1 MAAKGKGSNV
11 GNVYVTVVPTMRGF
25 AKEMNRQLSG
35 VNVTQTGRKIGES
48 LGGSIVTSL
57 SDKLVS
63 GGKALQ
69 GFGRSLADV
78 GGKLTTGLTLP
89 LATATAGVGAFAL
102 STASA
107 AETTEISFTTMLGSA
122 EAARDMMDEL
132 SDFAAHTPFELSG
145 LQTATRQ
152 LLAYG
157 FTAEDVIPMLTAVGD
172 ATAALGTGQAGIESV
187 TRALGQMQTRGKV
200 SAEEML
206 QLTEA
211 GIPAWE
217 YLAEAIGTDTA
228 GAMQA
233 VTDGAVSASQGIQ
246 AITQGM
252 ERDFGGMMESQSKTV
267 AGLMS
272 NLADAIQQPL
282 MELRDTDAYADFAD
296 ALEDVVDAAGPFVE
310 SLLPHLEDGL
320 SVVSD
325 VLEGAADAM
334 ESFADMG
341 EEGQS
346 QLIGLVTQAALAG
359 PALTVMGRGIQGVGT
374 LMRGAGGAIKTGT
387 TLVGK
392 LSDGLLDLA
401 TSPKTA
407 ETALG
412 KFAGTL
418 SGIPGPAALAAAVIG
433 GVLVSGIVDFVSWS
447 TKAEREAQ
455 VQADAMD
462 VLRSATRVAGEEMVD
477 ASDGPRTLGTEIY
490 NLGENIQEN
499 WQSIA
504 DLGDAF
510 SEIDREASASISQL
524 SDARQAVADYAGQ
537 TDLSTQ
543 ELGSLRAAI
552 ETLND
557 QCGTNYEVVKDAGG
571 AYQVMSDGAAVAKD
585 EIYKLI
591 DAQIEQ
597 ARVSALT
604 DKLESIYAE
613 QAEQAEEYATALSQV
628 SEAQQAYDDAVA
640 KYGEQGSNLALDDL
654 NEARDN
660 LAEVERQM
668 EVTGDAAEQLET
680 AIGNASAGGAQSF
693 DALVEGSGALRT
705 FFGETGGDAQEFA
718 DDLEASG
725 ASLEAL
731 SALSDTELA
740 QLASTWDGTT
750 ESIVTALARQ
760 SDAGD
765 AYSSALVQKL
775 EEAGVAT
782 ETLSSVGSAN
792 IAKLAQ
798 SFDGNIDTMVWA
810 LDNYNN
816 VPIIN
821 KDGTVRIEDSQLID
835 AQGRVAVWNGT
846 DLVYQ
851 DTGVRVEDGELR
863 DAQGRIYT
871 WNGSSLIWQS
881 TGVSVDTGQMDNAW
895 AKWKTM
901 DFAWKRTGV
910 TAGVY
915 TNNVPA
921 PYATGGI
928 RTHADGGVIATKAV
942 PLDIVGEDGAEA
954 IVPLTNRRYSQPFVD
969 LIAEG
974 VTRKYDNAEVVAA
987 INALRRD
994 ISEVGVYLDSG
1005 RLVGGISRDMNRTLG
1020 RIQKRGSLA

>member
-1 MAAKGKGSNV
+1 MAAKGKASNV

-63 GGKALQ
+63 GGRALQ
-69 GFGRSLADV
+69 GFGRSVADL

-89 LATATAGVGAFAL
+89 LATAPAGVGAFAL

-132 SDFAAHTPFELSG
+132 ADFAAHTPFELSG

-233 VTDGAVSASQGIQ
+233 VTDGAVSASQGIK

-252 ERDFGGMMESQSKTV
+252 EQDFGGMMESQSKTV

-320 SVVSD
+320 SIVSD

-334 ESFADMG
+334 ESFSDMSK
-341 EEGQS
+341 EGQS

-374 LMRGAGGAIKTGT
+374 LMRGAGGAIKTGP

-407 ETALG
+407 DTALG
-412 KFAGTL
+412 SLAGTL
-418 SGIPGPAALAAAVIG
+418 SGMSGPIGVVVSLAGAALVPALVGMAQEAAEAAEHQQLLADATRSASEVMGDARGAAYGLGDAIG
-433 GVLVSGIVDFVSWS
+433 SIEPDVDGVLEKLADVNESVGGAFSDVYVDEAKLDQYVDAIEQLANKTDLSATQQWRLREAVDGYNDIVGTQYEVIDAVNGKIADQDGVIQSNTDQINANADAWRARA
-447 TKAEREAQ
+447 KAEAYQNVATQYMEAEAEAAYNLQVAQEQLNANRERYNELANTPNKTGEEILEYNRLKGEIADCEQNVSDLQSAYDTAASSADQFGEWAEINASDASDATKNAAMSISTSINDMGESFESSLSGMGYDVNELSLKLAEAQ
-455 VQADAMD
+455 VSTAELEAIGSGH
-462 VLRSATRVAGEEMVD
+462 L
-477 ASDGPRTLGTEIY
+477 RTL
-490 NLGENIQEN
+490 
-499 WQSIA
+499 A
-504 DLGDAF
+504 DNAEGDV
-510 SEIDREASASISQL
+510 DR
-524 SDARQAVADYAGQ
+524 
-537 TDLSTQ
+537 
-543 ELGSLRAAI
+543 
-552 ETLND
+552 
-557 QCGTNYEVVKDAGG
+557 
-571 AYQVMSDGAAVAKD
+571 
-585 EIYKLI
+585 
-591 DAQIEQ
+591 
-597 ARVSALT
+597 
-604 DKLESIYAE
+604 
-613 QAEQAEEYATALSQV
+613 
-628 SEAQQAYDDAVA
+628 
-640 KYGEQGSNLALDDL
+640 
-654 NEARDN
+654 
-660 LAEVERQM
+660 
-668 EVTGDAAEQLET
+668 
-680 AIGNASAGGAQSF
+680 
-693 DALVEGSGALRT
+693 
-705 FFGETGGDAQEFA
+705 
-718 DDLEASG
+718 
-725 ASLEAL
+725 
-731 SALSDTELA
+731 
-740 QLASTWDGTT
+740 
-750 ESIVTALARQ
+750 
-760 SDAGD
+760 
-765 AYSSALVQKL
+765 
-775 EEAGVAT
+775 
-782 ETLSSVGSAN
+782 
-792 IAKLAQ
+792 
-798 SFDGNIDTMVWA
+798 MVWA
-810 LDNYNN
+810 IDNWNN
-816 VPIIN
+816 VPIIE

-835 AQGRVAVWNGT
+835 AQGNVYTWNGT
-846 DLVYQ
+846 DLVDQ
-851 DTGVRVEDGELR
+851 DGNVAVDDIELV
-863 DAQGRIYT
+863 DAQGRVWT
-871 WNGSSLIWQS
+871 WNDSTLELKSTAVTVDTSGIDSALVKWQRASFPYKVTGLTINYGSSAGGRGPGMS
-881 TGVSVDTGQMDNAW
+881 THA
-895 AKWKTM
+895 A
-901 DFAWKRTGV
+901 
-910 TAGVY
+910 
-915 TNNVPA
+915 
-921 PYATGGI
+921 GGI
-928 RTHADGGVIATKAV
+928 RPHADGGVIATKAV

-1005 RLVGGISRDMNRTLG
+1005 RLVGGISRDMNKTLG
-1020 RIQKRGSLA
+1020 RFQRRGSLA

>member
-1 MAAKGKGSNV
+1 MARKGKGAGKGSNV

-25 AKEMNRQLSG
+25 AKELNKQLSG
-35 VNVTQTGRKIGES
+35 VNVTQTGRKIGDS
-48 LGGSIVTSL
+48 LGASISKSL
-57 SDKLVS
+57 SDGLSS
-63 GGKALQ
+63 GGRAIQSL
-69 GFGRSLADV
+69 GRSIADI

-89 LATATAGVGAFAL
+89 LATATAGIGAFAI

-107 AETTEISFTTMLGSA
+107 AETTEMSFTTMLGSA

-132 SDFAAHTPFELSG
+132 ADFAAKTPFELSG

-157 FTAEDVIPMLTAVGD
+157 FAADDVIPMLTAVGD
-172 ATAALGTGQAGIESV
+172 ATAALGTGQVGIESV
-187 TRALGQMQTRGKV
+187 TRALGQMQAKGKV
-200 SAEEML
+200 QAEEML
-206 QLTEA
+206 QLTEQ
-211 GIPAWE
+211 GIPAWQM
-217 YLAEAIGTDTA
+217 LADTLGTDVATA
-228 GAMQA
+228 QEK
-233 VTDGAVSASQGIQ
+233 VTDGAVDSAT
-246 AITQGM
+246 AIDALISGM
-252 ERDFGGMMESQSKTV
+252 EERYGGLMESQSQTI
-267 AGLMS
+267 AGLAS
-272 NLADAIQQPL
+272 NLTDALTQPF
-282 MELRDTDAYADFAD
+282 MELRDSDAYASLAD
-296 ALEDVVDAAGPFVE
+296 GLGRVVDAAGPLVE
-310 SLLPHLEDGL
+310 SLLPHLERGL
-320 SVVSD
+320 GVVAD
-325 VLEGAADAM
+325 VLDTAADAM
-334 ESFADMG
+334 ESFSDMS
-341 EEGQS
+341 EDGQS
-346 QLIGLVTQAALAG
+346 QLIGLVAQAALAG

-447 TKAEREAQ
+447 TKAEREAETEAEAIQ
-455 VQADAMD
+455 
-462 VLRSATRVAGEEMVD
+462 VLRGAARLAGDEMED
-477 ASDGPRTLGTEIY
+477 ASDGPRALGTEIY
-490 NLGENIQEN
+490 NLGEDIQEN

-510 SEIDREASASISQL
+510 SKIDREASASISQL

-571 AYQVMSDGAAVAKD
+571 AYQIMSDGAAVAKD

-591 DAQIEQ
+591 DAQIQQ
-597 ARVSALT
+597 ARVDAST
-604 DKLESIYAE
+604 EKLKSIYAE
-613 QAEQAEEYATALSQV
+613 QAEQAEEYAVALAQV
-628 SEAQQAYDDAVA
+628 AEAQDAYDAALA
-640 KYGEQGSNLALDDL
+640 KYGEQGSNWALDDL
-654 NEARDN
+654 NGARDN

-668 EVTGDAAEQLET
+668 EVTGEAAEQLET
-680 AIGNASAGGAQSF
+680 QIGNAASGGAQSF

-705 FFGETGGDAQEFA
+705 FFDETGGDAAEFA

-725 ASLEAL
+725 ASLDAL
-731 SALSDTELA
+731 SALSDSELA
-740 QLASTWDGTT
+740 QLASTWNGTT

-760 SDAGD
+760 ADAGE
-765 AYSSALVQKL
+765 AYTGALSQRL

-816 VPIIN
+816 VPIVN

-835 AQGRVAVWNGT
+835 AQGRVVVWNGT

-851 DTGVRVEDGELR
+851 DTGVSVEDGELQ
-863 DAQGRIYT
+863 DAQGRIYV
-871 WNGSSLIWQS
+871 WNGSSLVWQS

-928 RTHADGGVIATKAV
+928 RTHADGGVIATRAV

-974 VTRKYDNAEVVAA
+974 VNRK
-987 INALRRD
+987 
-994 ISEVGVYLDSG
+994 
-1005 RLVGGISRDMNRTLG
+1005 VGGDTYNVTIRGITYDDGSNVARAMRDVVRAV
-1020 RIQKRGSLA
+1020 RIQRRS

>member
-25 AKEMNRQLSG
+25 AREMNRQLSG

-63 GGKALQ
+63 GGGALQ
-69 GFGRSLADV
+69 SFGRSVADL

-157 FTAEDVIPMLTAVGD
+157 FTAEDVIPMLTSVGD

-282 MELRDTDAYADFAD
+282 MELRNTDAYADFAD

-320 SVVSD
+320 SIVSD

-334 ESFADMG
+334 ESFSDMS
-341 EEGQS
+341 EDGQS
-346 QLIGLVTQAALAG
+346 QLVGLVAHAALAG

-374 LMRGAGGAIKTGT
+374 LMRGAGGALKTGT

-433 GVLVSGIVDFVSWS
+433 GVLVSGIVDFISWS

-455 VQADAMD
+455 VQAEAMD
-462 VLRSATRVAGEEMVD
+462 VLRSATRIAGEEMVD
-477 ASDGPRTLGTEIY
+477 ASNGPRTLGTEIY
-490 NLGENIQEN
+490 NLGEDIQEN

-537 TDLSTQ
+537 TGLSTQ

-591 DAQIEQ
+591 DAQIQQ
-597 ARVSALT
+597 ARIDAST
-604 DKLESIYAE
+604 EKLKSIYAE
-613 QAEQAEEYATALSQV
+613 QAEQAEDYAEALRKV
-628 SEAQQAYDDAVA
+628 SDAQNAYDDAVA
-640 KYGEQGSNLALDDL
+640 KYGEQGANWALDDL
-654 NEARDN
+654 NEAREN
-660 LAEVERQM
+660 LAEVEQQM
-668 EVTGDAAEQLET
+668 RVTGDAAEQLET
-680 AIGNASAGGAQSF
+680 QIGNAAAGGAQSF
-693 DALVEGSGALRT
+693 DDLVNGSGALRA
-705 FFGETGGDAQEFA
+705 FFEDNGDAAAEFA
-718 DDLEASG
+718 DDLEESG

-731 SALSDTELA
+731 SSLSDTELA
-740 QLASTWDGTT
+740 KLASSWDGTSD
-750 ESIVTALARQ
+750 SIVAALGRQ
-760 SDAGD
+760 EGAGE
-765 AYSSALVQKL
+765 AYSQTMVRRLA
-775 EEAGVAT
+775 EAGAST
-782 ETLSSVGSAN
+782 EELNRIGSAN
-792 IAKLAQ
+792 ISALAET
-798 SFDGNIDTMVWA
+798 FNGDIDSMVWA
-810 LDNYNN
+810 VEHYNS
-816 VPIIN
+816 VPLID
-821 KDGTVRIEDSQLID
+821 KDGKVTLDDAELID
-835 AQGRVAVWNGT
+835 AQGNVYTWNGT
-846 DLVYQ
+846 DLVDQ
-851 DTGVRVEDGELR
+851 DGRVAVDDQELI
-863 DAQGRIYT
+863 DAQGSIWT
-871 WNGSSLIWQS
+871 WNGTTLEKKE
-881 TGVSVDTGQMDNAW
+881 TGVSVDTSQMYSASDR
-895 AKWKTM
+895 WKQM
-901 DFAWKRTGV
+901 SFAWKKTGV
-910 TAGVY
+910 SVGVY
-915 TNNVPA
+915 QNNTAVPWA
-921 PYATGGI
+921 SGGI
-928 RTHADGGVIATKAV
+928 RPHADGGVIATRAV

-974 VTRKYDNAEVVAA
+974 VRERSGGERATQVVQNFNFYEPVDSPYEVARAARLAERRGLAAVV
-987 INALRRD
+987 
-994 ISEVGVYLDSG
+994 
-1005 RLVGGISRDMNRTLG
+1005 
-1020 RIQKRGSLA
+1020 